1 MEWWGLFAQT
11 VERVL
16 TRRRRKA
23 RRHMRI
29 SEDRYFRD
37 LRPLFLADRMLKLE
51 ARTRTICIWTGLTR
65 DRIRKLAGSTLP
77 PNSREARVRHR
88 GRSPRQTGYF
98 FRSPRTQTHASVIA
112 CYFELVGLLPED
124 IISARAFPSVP
135 RGELLCVAYE
145 SYHVSYTDILIDF
158 ERAILLATALA
169 QRDEVDLA
177 RCADCGGLLLI
188 DRLAKGAEAPQLCE
202 ACRFPASNVDLSRY
216 LNQGGIISEPTQMQ
230 LFDGTEGME
239 PSGLKRSA
247 ANGCS
252 TDAEGKSQ
260 GSTSAAVALTE
271 TGDGTS
277 IPDMPEPSE
286 DSQ

>member
-1 MEWWGLFAQT
+1 
-11 VERVL
+11 
-16 TRRRRKA
+16 
-23 RRHMRI
+23 MRI

-51 ARTRTICIWTGLTR
+51 ARTKTICIWTGLTR

-77 PNSREARVRHR
+77 PSDREARVRHR

-98 FRSPRTQTHASVIA
+98 FRSPRTRTHASVIA
-112 CYFELVGLLPED
+112 CYFVLVGLLPED
-124 IISARAFPSVP
+124 ITSARAFPSVP

-202 ACRFPASNVDLSRY
+202 ACRFPDPNVDISRY
-216 LNQGGIISEPTQMQ
+216 LNRAGIISEPTQMQ
-230 LFDGTEGME
+230 LFEGHRGDG
-239 PSGLKRSA
+239 PSRLNGSA
-247 ANGCS
+247 ANACS
-252 TDAEGKSQ
+252 TDAEGKNQ
-260 GSTSAAVALTE
+260 GSTSAAAIS
-271 TGDGTS
+271 TGIGERAS
-277 IPDMPEPSE
+277 IPDMPEPSD
-286 DSQ
+286 DSE